1 MIEKGDWIE
10 ISDRIFEI
18 QKVFENGYSVKE
30 VLYKEPTLKLKY
42 GPVTF
47 IGKNDFY
54 GEDGVYEWEKYLMP
68 FVNIS
73 PGLIMVDPL

>member
-10 ISDRIFEI
+10 IGDSIFEI

-42 GPVTF
+42 GGMHF
-47 IGKNDFY
+47 
-54 GEDGVYEWEKYLMP
+54 
-68 FVNIS
+68 
-73 PGLIMVDPL
+73 